1 MSAAAV
7 VLAAGKGTR
16 FVSARAKVLHPIAGR
31 SMLEWVLDALGELS
45 LDRIVVVVGHQAD
58 EVRAEAE
65 AVGLE
70 GLTVVEQSEQRGTG
84 HAVRTALEAD
94 GVGTTDT
101 VLVVPG
107 DTPLLRPEPLAELL
121 SVAADHAASMLTTH
135 LDDPTG
141 YGRVLRDED
150 GMVSRV
156 VEHGDATEA
165 ERRVTEVATSVYAFD
180 RESLAREVSRLA
192 AGNAQGE
199 EYLTD
204 VIEPL
209 AASAQGAEGG
219 SGEGGSGEKRQ
230 GVAGVAAA
238 PEVVAGVNDR
248 VELAKAGKL
257 LRRRILEDLMRAG
270 VSVVDPDTTYVEPT
284 VRVEA
289 DATLLPG
296 THLEGACVVE
306 RDASVGPD
314 CRMRDSRVG
323 EGASVS
329 YSVVNGSVVGPG
341 AHVGPYAYLRSG
353 AQLERGA
360 KAGTFV
366 EIKQSLIGEGSKVP
380 HLSYVGDATLG
391 RGVNIG
397 AATVTVNYD
406 GREKHQTV
414 IEDGAFIGSDTML
427 IAPVRVGAEGYT
439 GAGSVITTDVPDGAL
454 AVERSEQRIV
464 HGYAERKRRRK

>member
-16 FVSARAKVLHPIAGR
+16 FVSGHAKVLHRIAGR
-31 SMLEWVLDALGELS
+31 SMLGWVLDALSELP

-65 AVGLE
+65 AAGLE
-70 GLTVVEQSEQRGTG
+70 GLTVVEQTEQRGTG

-94 GVGTTDT
+94 GVGAADT

-107 DTPLLRPEPLAELL
+107 DTPLLLPEPLAELL
-121 SVAADHAASMLTTH
+121 SIVADHAAGMLTTH

-141 YGRVLRDED
+141 YGRVLRDGD

-165 ERRVTEVATSVYAFD
+165 ERQVTEVATSVYAFD
-180 RESLAREVSRLA
+180 REALTREVSRLA
-192 AGNAQGE
+192 TGNVQGE

-209 AASAQGAEGG
+209 AQAAPVVEGG
-219 SGEGGSGEKRQ
+219 GDRKKL
-230 GVAGVAAA
+230 GVAGVSAA

-257 LRRRILEDLMRAG
+257 LRQRILENLMRAG
-270 VSVVDPDTTYVEPT
+270 VSVVDPDTTYVDAT

-289 DATLLPG
+289 DAALLPG
-296 THLEGACVVE
+296 THLEGVCVVE
-306 RDASVGPD
+306 RDAVVGPD
-314 CRMRDSRVG
+314 CRLVDARVG

-329 YSVVNGSVVGPG
+329 YSVVNRSVVGPG
-341 AHVGPYAYLRSG
+341 ANVGPYAYLRSG
-353 AQLERGA
+353 ARLERGA

-366 EIKQSLIGEGSKVP
+366 EIKQSVIGEGSKVP

-406 GREKHQTV
+406 GRDKHQTV

-427 IAPVRVGAEGYT
+427 IAPIRVGAEGYT